1 MGRSGTTR
9 KERRA
14 YIDKAELYKPFIF
27 YAVVL
32 AALNAVA
39 FASGGALNAAS
50 SVASLV
56 AGLLSWGLIEY
67 SIHRWILHR
76 EPPRDGGAGLPGNRT
91 HLAHHA
97 DPNALDRLN
106 VQLSESLPVCV
117 VYFLL
122 AWALTFD
129 RRSATLAYD
138 GLMLGYFFY
147 EYLDYQ
153 AHHGATR
160 GRVVRYFRRYHL
172 LHHHYDARVRFGVTS
187 PLFDYLFGTFHVEKR
202 RSLARALHETEA

>member
-1 MGRSGTTR
+1 MGSRITTR
-9 KERRA
+9 QERRA
-14 YIDKAELYKPFIF
+14 HINRVELYKPFAF

-32 AALNAVA
+32 VALNAAA
-39 FASGGALNAAS
+39 FASGVESFAAPA
-50 SVASLV
+50 VSLA
-56 AGLLSWGLIEY
+56 AGLLSWGLVEY
-67 SIHRWILHR
+67 SIHRWVLHR
-76 EPPRDGGAGLPGNRT
+76 VPPVDGAGLPGNRT

-106 VQLSESLPVCV
+106 VQLGESLPVCA
-117 VYFLL
+117 VYFLA

-129 RRSATLAYD
+129 RRVATFAYD

-153 AHHGATR
+153 AHHGAAR
-160 GRVVRYFRRYHL
+160 NRVVRYFRRYHL

-202 RSLARALHETEA
+202 RQPARLLHETEA

>member
-1 MGRSGTTR
+1 MGNTRTTR
-9 KERRA
+9 EERRA
-14 YIDKAELYKPFIF
+14 HINKAELYKPFIF

-32 AALNAVA
+32 AALNTAA
-39 FASGGALNAAS
+39 FASGGAFSAAT
-50 SVASLV
+50 SVASLA
-56 AGLLSWGLIEY
+56 AGLLSWGLFEY

-76 EPPRDGGAGLPGNRT
+76 EPPVESNGMPGNRT

-106 VQLSESLPVCV
+106 VQLSESLPICV
-117 VYFLL
+117 VYFLS

-129 RRSATLAYD
+129 RRVATFAYD

-153 AHHGATR
+153 AHHGAAR

-172 LHHHYDARVRFGVTS
+172 MHHHYDARVRFGVTS
-187 PLFDYLFGTFHVEKR
+187 PLFDYIFGTFRVEKR
-202 RSLARALHETEA
+202 RSLVRRLHETGA

>member
-1 MGRSGTTR
+1 MGNRRTTR
-9 KERRA
+9 EERRA
-14 YIDKAELYKPFIF
+14 HINKVELYKPFAF

-32 AALNAVA
+32 ALLNALA
-39 FASGGALNAAS
+39 FTSGGEFS
-50 SVASLV
+50 IIESTASLAV
-56 AGLLSWGLIEY
+56 GLLSWGLFEY

-76 EPPRDGGAGLPGNRT
+76 VPPRDGAGLPGNRT

-117 VYFLL
+117 VYFLA

-129 RRSATLAYD
+129 FRAATFAYD

-153 AHHGATR
+153 AHHGAAR
-160 GRVVRYFRRYHL
+160 NGVVRYFRRYHL

-202 RSLARALHETEA
+202 RPSTRLLHETEA

>member
-1 MGRSGTTR
+1 MGHARTTR
-9 KERRA
+9 EERRA
-14 YIDKAELYKPFIF
+14 HIDKVELYKPFAF

-32 AALNAVA
+32 AALNAAAV
-39 FASGGALNAAS
+39 ASGDELSATVSL
-50 SVASLV
+50 ASLA
-56 AGLLSWGLIEY
+56 AGLLSWGLVEY
-67 SIHRWILHR
+67 SIHRWVLHR
-76 EPPRDGGAGLPGNRT
+76 EPPKDSAGVPGNRT

-117 VYFLL
+117 VYFII
-122 AWALTFD
+122 AWASTGD
-129 RRSATLAYD
+129 WRSTVFAYD

-153 AHHGATR
+153 AHHGAAR

-172 LHHHYDARVRFGVTS
+172 QHHHYDARVRFGVTS
-187 PLFDYLFGTFHVEKR
+187 PLFDYLFGTFHVER
-202 RSLARALHETEA
+202 RPSLARALHETEA

>member
-1 MGRSGTTR
+1 MGNRRTTR
-9 KERRA
+9 EERRA
-14 YIDKAELYKPFIF
+14 RINRLELYKPFVF
-27 YAVVL
+27 YAFVL
-32 AALNAVA
+32 AALNAA
-39 FASGGALNAAS
+39 ALAYGGELS
-50 SVASLV
+50 IVTSLASLA
-56 AGLLSWGLIEY
+56 AGLLSWGLFEY
-67 SIHRWILHR
+67 SIHRWVLHR
-76 EPPRDGGAGLPGNRT
+76 VPPREGAGLPGNRT

-106 VQLSESLPVCV
+106 VQLSESLPVCA

-122 AWALTFD
+122 AWAVTSDWRAAAF
-129 RRSATLAYD
+129 AYD

-153 AHHGATR
+153 AHHGAAR

-187 PLFDYLFGTFHVEKR
+187 PLFDYLFGTFHVER
-202 RSLARALHETEA
+202 RPSLSRALHETEA

>member
-1 MGRSGTTR
+1 MGHTRTTR
-9 KERRA
+9 EERRA
-14 YIDKAELYKPFIF
+14 HIDKVELYKPFAF
-27 YAVVL
+27 YVVVL
-32 AALNAVA
+32 ALMNAAAVVSGGELSLTMP
-39 FASGGALNAAS
+39 FASLA
-50 SVASLV
+50 
-56 AGLLSWGLIEY
+56 AGLLSWGLVEY
-67 SIHRWILHR
+67 SIHRWVLHR
-76 EPPRDGGAGLPGNRT
+76 VPPKDGAGVPGNRT

-117 VYFLL
+117 VYFLAAL
-122 AWALTFD
+122 ALTFD
-129 RRSATLAYD
+129 FRAAVFAYD

-153 AHHGATR
+153 AHHGAAR

-202 RSLARALHETEA
+202 RNVARLLHETEA

>member
-1 MGRSGTTR
+1 MGSKRTTR
-9 KERRA
+9 EERRA
-14 YIDKAELYKPFIF
+14 HIDRLELYKPFAF

-32 AALNAVA
+32 AALNAAALV
-39 FASGGALNAAS
+39 SGVESVAAS
-50 SVASLV
+50 AASLA
-56 AGLLSWGLIEY
+56 AGLLSWGLFEY
-67 SIHRWILHR
+67 SIHRWVLHR
-76 EPPRDGGAGLPGNRT
+76 VPPREGAGLPGNRT

-117 VYFLL
+117 VYFIA
-122 AWALTFD
+122 AWAVTGSFG
-129 RRSATLAYD
+129 AAAFAFD

-153 AHHGATR
+153 AHHGAAR
-160 GRVVRYFRRYHL
+160 NRVVRYFRRYHL

-187 PLFDYLFGTFHVEKR
+187 PLFDHVFGTFNVEKR
-202 RSLARALHETEA
+202 VGPSRLLHKTEA

>member
-1 MGRSGTTR
+1 MGSRKTTR
-9 KERRA
+9 QERRA
-14 YIDKAELYKPFIF
+14 HINRVELYKPFVF

-32 AALNAVA
+32 AALNAAA
-39 FASGGALNAAS
+39 FASRAEFSAT
-50 SVASLV
+50 ASLASLA
-56 AGLLSWGLIEY
+56 AGLLSWGLVEY

-76 EPPRDGGAGLPGNRT
+76 VPPADGAGVPGNRT

-106 VQLSESLPVCV
+106 VQLSESLPICV
-117 VYFLL
+117 VYFLT
-122 AWALTFD
+122 AWALTGDLRAAVF
-129 RRSATLAYD
+129 AYD

-153 AHHGATR
+153 AHHGAAR
-160 GRVVRYFRRYHL
+160 GPVVRYFRRYHL

-187 PLFDYLFGTFHVEKR
+187 PLFDYLFGTFNVEKR
-202 RSLARALHETEA
+202 RSHARLLHETEA

>member
-1 MGRSGTTR
+1 MGNKRTTR
-9 KERRA
+9 EERRA
-14 YIDKAELYKPFIF
+14 HINKAELYKPFIF

-32 AALNAVA
+32 AALNASA
-39 FASGGALNAAS
+39 FTSGAYLSTINAA
-50 SVASLV
+50 ASLA
-56 AGLLSWGLIEY
+56 AGLLSWGLVEY

-76 EPPRDGGAGLPGNRT
+76 MPPREGAGLPGNRT

-117 VYFLL
+117 VYWML
-122 AWALTFD
+122 AWALTGDWRAAVF
-129 RRSATLAYD
+129 AYD

-153 AHHGATR
+153 AHHGAAR
-160 GRVVRYFRRYHL
+160 GPVVRYFRRYHL

-187 PLFDYLFGTFHVEKR
+187 PLFDYLFGTFHVERR
-202 RSLARALHETEA
+202 RSLVRALHETEA

>member
-1 MGRSGTTR
+1 MGHSRTTR
-9 KERRA
+9 EERRA
-14 YIDKAELYKPFIF
+14 HIDRVELYKPFAF

-32 AALNAVA
+32 ALMNAAALT
-39 FASGGALNAAS
+39 SGGELSAITSL
-50 SVASLV
+50 ASLA
-56 AGLLSWGLIEY
+56 AGLLSWGLVEY
-67 SIHRWILHR
+67 SIHRWVLHR
-76 EPPRDGGAGLPGNRT
+76 EPPRRGAGVPGNRT

-117 VYFLL
+117 VYFLI
-122 AWALTFD
+122 AWASTGDWRAAAF
-129 RRSATLAYD
+129 AYD

-153 AHHGATR
+153 AHHGAAR

-187 PLFDYLFGTFHVEKR
+187 PLFDYLFGTFHVER
-202 RSLARALHETEA
+202 RRNVSRLLHETEA

>member
-1 MGRSGTTR
+1 MGSRRTTR
-9 KERRA
+9 QERRA
-14 YIDKAELYKPFIF
+14 HINRVELYKPFAF

-32 AALNAVA
+32 AALNAA
-39 FASGGALNAAS
+39 ALASGVESVAV
-50 SVASLV
+50 SVASLAV
-56 AGLLSWGLIEY
+56 GLLSWGLIEY
-67 SIHRWILHR
+67 SIHRWVLHR
-76 EPPRDGGAGLPGNRT
+76 EPRVDSAGVPGNRT

-106 VQLSESLPVCV
+106 VQLSESLPICV
-117 VYFLL
+117 VYFLT
-122 AWALTFD
+122 AWALTGDLREAVF
-129 RRSATLAYD
+129 AYD

-153 AHHGATR
+153 AHHGAAR
-160 GRVVRYFRRYHL
+160 GAVVRYFRRYHL

-202 RSLARALHETEA
+202 QQPARLLHETEA